1 MTHKEQLYST
11 YTTKKPGKNEKEL
24 TSLFST
30 SVAKYNSPS
39 PCERTAGMVE
49 WALPACIPHQQMGL
63 GGLDTFAPQEA
74 ALICSKRGEN
84 AFFYILFIFIAV
96 VKNNT
101 IL

>member
-30 SVAKYNSPS
+30 SVAKYNSQS
-39 PCERTAGMVE
+39 PCERTAGVVE
-49 WALPACIPHQQMGL
+49 WALPACTTSRWGWVGWTLLPPKKQHSSAQY
-63 GGLDTFAPQEA
+63 QE
-74 ALICSKRGEN
+74 KMP
-84 AFFYILFIFIAV
+84 FFFFFFIAV